1 MKVAAQIGIDY
12 NIFLEMTPRVLNVY
26 AKAYEEEKQLKQKE
40 NIYQAYLI
48 SRWVWQKRVDIEKV
62 VKSIDSKKSNKKQ
75 MTDEQMLA
83 QAKALNAVFGGE
95 VKK

>member
-1 MKVAAQIGIDY
+1 
-12 NIFLEMTPRVLNVY
+12 MTPRVLNVY

-83 QAKALNAVFGGE
+83 QAKALNALFGGE

>member
-1 MKVAAQIGIDY
+1 
-12 NIFLEMTPRVLNVY
+12 MTPRVLNVY

-83 QAKALNAVFGGE
+83 QAKALNALFGGE
-95 VKK
+95 VKINGSK

>member
-1 MKVAAQIGIDY
+1 
-12 NIFLEMTPRVLNVY
+12 MTPKVLNVY